1 MNESPPSA
9 SEWLMVNGWG
19 NFVQNKIVTQLQ
31 AVHSIAYNSLI
42 LPTTGQYSQ
51 VELSTAQY
59 NLLHPIA
66 AQYSPEHPSTAHHP
80 CQHCQICYVK
90 VAEDS

>member
-19 NFVQNKIVTQLQ
+19 NFVQNKIVAQLQ
-31 AVHSIAYNSLI
+31 AVHNIAYNSLI

-59 NLLHPIA
+59 SQEQAIT
-66 AQYSPEHPSTAHHP
+66 AQ
-80 CQHCQICYVK
+80 
-90 VAEDS
+90 

>member
-1 MNESPPSA
+1 MKATPSA

-59 NLLHPIA
+59 SQVQAIT
-66 AQYSPEHPSTAHHP
+66 AQ
-80 CQHCQICYVK
+80 
-90 VAEDS
+90 

>member
-51 VELSTAQY
+51 VKLNTAQY
-59 NLLHPIA
+59 SQEQAIT
-66 AQYSPEHPSTAHHP
+66 AQ
-80 CQHCQICYVK
+80 
-90 VAEDS
+90 

>member
-1 MNESPPSA
+1 MTKSKALLLHWETRTFVTAMNESPPSA

-31 AVHSIAYNSLI
+31 AVHSTAYDSSI

-59 NLLHPIA
+59 SQEQAIT
-66 AQYSPEHPSTAHHP
+66 AQ
-80 CQHCQICYVK
+80 
-90 VAEDS
+90 

>member
-19 NFVQNKIVTQLQ
+19 NFFQNKIVTQLQ

-59 NLLHPIA
+59 SQEQAIT
-66 AQYSPEHPSTAHHP
+66 AQ
-80 CQHCQICYVK
+80 
-90 VAEDS
+90 

>member
-31 AVHSIAYNSLI
+31 AVQSTAYDSSI

-59 NLLHPIA
+59 SQVQAIT
-66 AQYSPEHPSTAHHP
+66 AQ
-80 CQHCQICYVK
+80 
-90 VAEDS
+90 

>member
-1 MNESPPSA
+1 MTKSKALLLHWETRTFVTAMNESPPSA

-42 LPTTGQYSQ
+42 LPITGQYSQ

-59 NLLHPIA
+59 SQEQAIT
-66 AQYSPEHPSTAHHP
+66 AQ
-80 CQHCQICYVK
+80 
-90 VAEDS
+90 